1 MNTRGAN
8 NPARHFCSD
17 KQVATGMMMGMMMMM
32 MMMRQEYVW
41 RNGMLYSM
49 FVYECRQVNMCSSL
63 A

>member
-1 MNTRGAN
+1 
-8 NPARHFCSD
+8 
-17 KQVATGMMMGMMMMM
+17 MMMGMMMMM

-49 FVYECRQVNMCSSL
+49 FVYECRQVSMCSSL